1 MVHLGYIY
9 CIIKYITARR
19 KYLLY
24 LSIDKNQLNQCKD
37 WENFPQ
43 INLCFHVLYA
53 LFLLLPQHLLAG
65 VSKTHVD
72 MHPPPLHFHSAIQW
86 YLYTRTRHGSYHK
99 ALYPTKSKSNISPT
113 QLPHSLSTVTLRPHT
128 EESLKKLGNK
138 LTQHRRTIL
147 FCNCCKNMSMW
158 THC

>member
-1 MVHLGYIY
+1 MPAIVMHKTYNFSHRCPYCVCDTATDMYLTNKGIPINSIMLNSYQKRKSNYMVHLDYIY

-53 LFLLLPQHLLAG
+53 LFFLLPQHLLAG
-65 VSKTHVD
+65 VGKTHVD
-72 MHPPPLHFHSAIQW
+72 MHPPPLHFHSAIQ
-86 YLYTRTRHGSYHK
+86 
-99 ALYPTKSKSNISPT
+99 
-113 QLPHSLSTVTLRPHT
+113 
-128 EESLKKLGNK
+128 
-138 LTQHRRTIL
+138 
-147 FCNCCKNMSMW
+147 
-158 THC
+158 